1 MKQNSVIA
9 RQQFLEE
16 TASIM
21 ASRMRTSD
29 EKALKAISCMY
40 EGKIYNKLNLE
51 YLKAR
56 LAKKE

>member
-29 EKALKAISCMY
+29 EKALKAISKA
-40 EGKIYNKLNLE
+40 EDSKRIY
-51 YLKAR
+51 R
-56 LAKKE
+56 QIKELTGNIPHLHK